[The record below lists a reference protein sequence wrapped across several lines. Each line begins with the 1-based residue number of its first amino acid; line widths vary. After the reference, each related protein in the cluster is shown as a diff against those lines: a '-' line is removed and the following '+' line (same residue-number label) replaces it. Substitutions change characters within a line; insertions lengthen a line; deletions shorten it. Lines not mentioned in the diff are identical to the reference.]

1 MPSMEVQGRARRRR
15 AVHRA
20 LRRRRVGL
28 STGPSVRVVR
38 VARAA
43 TSLSD
48 TEQKRR
54 LDRLAKYL
62 VRTIR
67 ACPAPGIAPFTARDW
82 LLIGAAGFLPYL
94 IVFWLASLPSRP

>member
-28 STGPSVRVVR
+28 STGPSVRV
-38 VARAA
+38 ARAA

-62 VRTIR
+62 VLTIR